1 MKLRIIIPLTILLL
15 FSYLIFIFPFETIS
29 SWLGHTTSIQ
39 ETILSTAFV
48 YLVCLYYFRS
58 KSSNKLIKLFVYEGM
73 GIGTISLFIVIFIL
87 AISLVINISDNQK
100 IFIYFLTFIPSIIY
114 GFINAKNLSVKQL
127 KFSHS
132 KIKKNL
138 SFVFLSDIHIGSN
151 NSKILKKIVPLI
163 NQQNPSFVLIGGD
176 LIDSSS
182 FKIQDLDEMKNI
194 NAPIYFVTGNHE
206 YYIEDSQK
214 HLSDFKNQNI
224 KVLDN
229 QSLLKEQINIIGLSD
244 NLKKD
249 DKINKFE
256 QLFDSDYFN
265 LLLVHQPS
273 IWNALKEKAN
283 LTLSGHT
290 HNGQIFPFNL
300 IVKIQ
305 FPQIYG
311 VYSHLKNY
319 LYVSSGAA
327 TWGPKIRIGSKNEIL
342 NIELSNNSQ
351 L

>member
-1 MKLRIIIPLTILLL
+1 MKLQIIIPLTILLL
-15 FSYLIFIFPFETIS
+15 FSYLIFVFPFETIA
-29 SWLGHTTSIQ
+29 SWLGRTTSYQ
-39 ETILSTAFV
+39 ETILSTVFV

-87 AISLVINISDNQK
+87 IISLVITISDTQK
-100 IFIYFLTFIPSIIY
+100 ILIYFLTFFPSIIY
-114 GFINAKNLSVKQL
+114 GFINAKKVSVKQL

-132 KIKKNL
+132 KIKKNI

-151 NSKILKKIVPLI
+151 RPKILKKIIPLI

-182 FKIQDLDEMKNI
+182 FKIKDLDEIKKI
-194 NAPIYFVTGNHE
+194 KAPIYFVTGNHE
-206 YYIEDSQK
+206 YYVEDSQK
-214 HLSDFKNQNI
+214 HLNDFKIQNI

-229 QSLLKEQINIIGLSD
+229 QSVLEEQINIIGISD
-244 NLKKD
+244 NQKKD
-249 DKINKFE
+249 NKINIFE
-256 QLFDSDYFN
+256 QLYDSDHFN

-273 IWNALKEKAN
+273 IWNSLKEKAN

-311 VYSHLKNY
+311 VYNHLKNY

-342 NIELSNNSQ
+342 NIELNSNS
-351 L
+351 

>member
-1 MKLRIIIPLTILLL
+1 MKLRIIIPLIILLL
-15 FSYLIFIFPFETIS
+15 FSYLIFIFPFETIL
-29 SWLGHTTSIQ
+29 SWLGRTTSYQ
-39 ETILSTAFV
+39 ETILSTALV

-73 GIGTISLFIVIFIL
+73 GIGTISLFIVILVL
-87 AISLVINISDNQK
+87 AISLVITISDTIK
-100 IFIYFLTFIPSIIY
+100 IFIYFSAFLPSIFY
-114 GFINAKNLSVKQL
+114 GFINARNVRVKQL

-132 KIKKNL
+132 KIKKKL
-138 SFVFLSDIHIGSN
+138 SFIFLSDIHIGSN
-151 NSKILKKIVPLI
+151 SPKILKTIIPLI
-163 NQQNPSFVLIGGD
+163 NQQNPSFILIGGD
-176 LIDSSS
+176 LIDSSA
-182 FKIQDLDEMKNI
+182 FKIQDLDEIKKI

-206 YYIEDSQK
+206 YYIEESQK
-214 HLSDFKNQNI
+214 HLNDFKKQNI

-229 QSLLKEQINIIGLSD
+229 QRVLLKEINIIGLSD
-244 NLKKD
+244 NHKKKY
-249 DKINKFE
+249 KIKKFD

-273 IWNALKEKAN
+273 IWNSVKEKAN

-300 IVKIQ
+300 IVKLQ

-311 VYSHLKNY
+311 VYSHFKNY
-319 LYVSSGAA
+319 IYVSSGAA

-342 NIELSNNSQ
+342 NIELSNNS
-351 L
+351 

>member
-206 YYIEDSQK
+206 YYIENSQK
-214 HLSDFKNQNI
+214 HLNDFKNQNI

-229 QSLLKEQINIIGLSD
+229 QSVLEEQINIIGLSD
-244 NLKKD
+244 NLKKVE
-249 DKINKFE
+249 KINKFE

>member
-1 MKLRIIIPLTILLL
+1 M
-15 FSYLIFIFPFETIS
+15 
-29 SWLGHTTSIQ
+29 
-39 ETILSTAFV
+39 
-48 YLVCLYYFRS
+48 
-58 KSSNKLIKLFVYEGM
+58 
-73 GIGTISLFIVIFIL
+73 
-87 AISLVINISDNQK
+87 
-100 IFIYFLTFIPSIIY
+100 
-114 GFINAKNLSVKQL
+114 SVKQL

-256 QLFDSDYFN
+256 QLFYSDYFN

>member
-1 MKLRIIIPLTILLL
+1 MKRQIIIPLILLLL
-15 FSYLIFIFPFETIS
+15 FSYLIFIFPFEIIS

-39 ETILSTAFV
+39 EIILSTAFV

-244 NLKKD
+244 NLKKN

-342 NIELSNNSQ
+342 NIELSNNS
-351 L
+351 

>member
-1 MKLRIIIPLTILLL
+1 MTKLRIIISLIILLL
-15 FSYLIFIFPFETIS
+15 FSYLIFVFPFATIT
-29 SWLGHTTSIQ
+29 SWLGHATTYQ
-39 ETILSTAFV
+39 ETILSTVFV

-58 KSSNKLIKLFVYEGM
+58 KSSNKIIKLFVYEGM

-87 AISLVINISDNQK
+87 VISLAINFSDTQK
-100 IFIYFLTFIPSIIY
+100 VLIYILIFFPSIIY
-114 GFINAKNLSVKQL
+114 GFINAKNVSIKQL
-127 KFSHS
+127 KFTHS

-151 NSKILKKIVPLI
+151 SPKILKKIIPLI

-182 FKIQDLDEMKNI
+182 FKINYLDEIKKI
-194 NAPIYFVTGNHE
+194 KVPIYFVTGNHE

-214 HLSDFKNQNI
+214 HLNEFKNQNI

-229 QSLLKEQINIIGLSD
+229 QSVLKEQINIIGLSD
-244 NLKKD
+244 NQKKHS
-249 DKINKFE
+249 KINNFE
-256 QLFDSDYFN
+256 KLFDPDYFN

-273 IWNALKEKAN
+273 IWNSLKEKAN

-305 FPQIYG
+305 FPHIYG
-311 VYSHLKNY
+311 VYYHLKNY

-342 NIELSNNSQ
+342 NIELSNN

>member
-87 AISLVINISDNQK
+87 ATSLVINISDNQK
-100 IFIYFLTFIPSIIY
+100 IFIYFLTFFPSIIY
-114 GFINAKNLSVKQL
+114 GFINAKNLSVKQI

-151 NSKILKKIVPLI
+151 SIKVLKRIVPLI

-194 NAPIYFVTGNHE
+194 NAPVYFVTGNHE
-206 YYIEDSQK
+206 YYIENSQK
-214 HLSDFKNQNI
+214 HLNDFKNQNI

-229 QSLLKEQINIIGLSD
+229 QSVLEEQINIIGLSD
-244 NLKKD
+244 NLKKVE
-249 DKINKFE
+249 KINKFE
-256 QLFDSDYFN
+256 KLFDSDYFN

-273 IWNALKEKAN
+273 IWNSLKEKAN

-342 NIELSNNSQ
+342 NIELSNNS
-351 L
+351 

>member
-15 FSYLIFIFPFETIS
+15 FSYLIFVFPFETIAL
-29 SWLGHTTSIQ
+29 WLGRTTSYQ
-39 ETILSTAFV
+39 ETILSTALV

-58 KSSNKLIKLFVYEGM
+58 KSSNKLIKFFVYEGM

-87 AISLVINISDNQK
+87 VISLVITISDTQK
-100 IFIYFLTFIPSIIY
+100 ILIYFLTFFPSIIY
-114 GFINAKNLSVKQL
+114 GFINAKKVSVKKL

-132 KIKKNL
+132 KIKKNI

-151 NSKILKKIVPLI
+151 SPKILKKIIPLI

-182 FKIQDLDEMKNI
+182 FKIQDLDEIKKI
-194 NAPIYFVTGNHE
+194 KAPIYFVTGNHE
-206 YYIEDSQK
+206 YYVEDSQK
-214 HLSDFKNQNI
+214 HLNDFKIQNI

-229 QSLLKEQINIIGLSD
+229 QSVREEQINIIGISD
-244 NLKKD
+244 NQKKD
-249 DKINKFE
+249 NKINIFE
-256 QLFDSDYFN
+256 QLYDSDYFN

-273 IWNALKEKAN
+273 IWNSLKEKAN

-311 VYSHLKNY
+311 VYIHLKNY

-342 NIELSNNSQ
+342 NIELSNNP
-351 L
+351 

>member
-1 MKLRIIIPLTILLL
+1 MRLQVIVPLVILLV
-15 FSYLIFIFPFETIS
+15 FTYLIFIFPFEIIS
-29 SWLGHTTSIQ
+29 SWLGRSTPLQ
-39 ETILSTAFV
+39 ETIISTAFV

-58 KSSNKLIKLFVYEGM
+58 KSSNKIIKFFVYEGM

-87 AISLVINISDNQK
+87 SISLVFTISETQK
-100 IFIYFLTFIPSIIY
+100 IIIFVIIFFPSLVFGFL
-114 GFINAKNLSVKQL
+114 NAKTVSVKQL

-132 KIKKNL
+132 KIKNNF
-138 SFVFLSDIHIGSN
+138 SFIFLSDIHIGSN
-151 NSKILKKIVPLI
+151 SPEILKRLVSLI

-182 FKIQDLDEMKNI
+182 FKIQDLDEIKKI
-194 NAPIYFVTGNHE
+194 KAPIYFVTGNHE
-206 YYIEDSQK
+206 YYIEGSQK
-214 HLSDFKNQNI
+214 HLNDFKNQNI

-229 QSLLKEQINIIGLSD
+229 ESVLVEQINIIGLSD
-244 NLKKD
+244 NQKKD
-249 DKINKFE
+249 NKINKFE
-256 QLFDSDYFN
+256 QLFDANYFN

-273 IWNALKEKAN
+273 IWNPLKEKAN

-290 HNGQIFPFNL
+290 HNGQIFPFNF

-342 NIELSNNSQ
+342 NIELTNNS
-351 L
+351 

>member
-1 MKLRIIIPLTILLL
+1 MRLQVIIPLIILLI
-15 FSYLIFIFPFETIS
+15 FSYLIFIFPFEVIS
-29 SWLGHTTSIQ
+29 SWLGRSTSLQ
-39 ETILSTAFV
+39 ETFLSTSFV

-58 KSSNKLIKLFVYEGM
+58 KSSNKIVKFFVYEGM
-73 GIGTISLFIVIFIL
+73 GIGTISLFTVIFIL
-87 AISLVINISDNQK
+87 MVSLLLSINNTQK
-100 IFIYFLTFIPSIIY
+100 IFIFFIIFFPSIIY
-114 GFINAKNLSVKQL
+114 GFFNAKNVIVKQL
-127 KFSHS
+127 KFSHY

-138 SFVFLSDIHIGSN
+138 NFIFLSDIHIGSN
-151 NSKILKKIVPLI
+151 SPKILKKIIPLI
-163 NQQNPSFVLIGGD
+163 NQQNPSFVLVGGD

-182 FKIQDLDEMKNI
+182 FKIQDLDEMKKI

-214 HLSDFKNQNI
+214 HLNDFKNQNI

-229 QSLLKEQINIIGLSD
+229 ESVLVEQINIIGLSD
-244 NLKKD
+244 NQKKEN
-249 DKINKFE
+249 KINKFE

-273 IWNALKEKAN
+273 IWNSLKEKAN

-290 HNGQIFPFNL
+290 HNGQIFPFNF
-300 IVKIQ
+300 IVKIK

-311 VYSHLKNY
+311 VYYHLKNY

-342 NIELSNNSQ
+342 NIELTNNS
-351 L
+351 

>member
-1 MKLRIIIPLTILLL
+1 MKVRELISIIVLYFI
-15 FSYLIFIFPFETIS
+15 SYLIFIFPFDVLS
-29 SWLGHTTSIQ
+29 SWLGKPTSIF
-39 ETILSTAFV
+39 EAIISTTIVFSL
-48 YLVCLYYFRS
+48 CLYYFRS
-58 KSSNKLIKLFVYEGM
+58 KSTNKIIKFFVYEGM

-87 AISLVINISDNQK
+87 SISLVFNISETQK
-100 IFIYFLTFIPSIIY
+100 IVIFVIIFFPSLVFGFL
-114 GFINAKNLSVKQL
+114 NAKRVSVKQL

-132 KIKKNL
+132 KIKNNF
-138 SFVFLSDIHIGSN
+138 SFIFLSDIHIGSN
-151 NSKILKKIVPLI
+151 SPEILKRLIFLI

-182 FKIQDLDEMKNI
+182 FKIQDLDEIKKI

-214 HLSDFKNQNI
+214 HLNNFKSQNI
-224 KVLDN
+224 NILDN
-229 QSLLKEQINIIGLSD
+229 HSVMEQHINIIGLSD
-244 NLKKD
+244 NLSKKE
-249 DKINKFE
+249 KIKV
-256 QLFDSDYFN
+256 FDSLFKPDCFN

-273 IWNALKEKAN
+273 IWNLLKEKAN

-300 IVKIQ
+300 IVKLQ

-311 VYSHLKNY
+311 VYSYLKNY
-319 LYVSSGAA
+319 LYVSSGAS

-342 NIELSNNSQ
+342 NIELSPTS
-351 L
+351 

>member
-1 MKLRIIIPLTILLL
+1 MKPRIVIPLTILLL
-15 FSYLIFIFPFETIS
+15 FSYLIFVFPFETIA
-29 SWLGHTTSIQ
+29 SWLGRNTSYQ
-39 ETILSTAFV
+39 ETLLSTAFV
-48 YLVCLYYFRS
+48 YFVCLYYFRS
-58 KSSNKLIKLFVYEGM
+58 KSSNKLIKFFVYEGM
-73 GIGTISLFIVIFIL
+73 GIGTISFFIVSFIL
-87 AISLVINISDNQK
+87 VSSLAITISDTQK
-100 IFIYFLTFIPSIIY
+100 IFIYFITFFPSLVY
-114 GFINAKNLSVKQL
+114 GFLNAKNVSIKKL
-127 KFSHS
+127 KFSHL

-151 NSKILKKIVPLI
+151 SPKILKRIVSLI
-163 NQQNPSFVLIGGD
+163 NQQNPRFVLIGGD

-182 FKIQDLDEMKNI
+182 FKINDLDEIKNI

-206 YYIEDSQK
+206 YYIEDSKK
-214 HLSDFKNQNI
+214 HLNDFKNQNI

-229 QSLLKEQINIIGLSD
+229 QSALEEHINIIGLSD
-244 NLKKD
+244 NLKKE

-256 QLFDSDYFN
+256 NLFNPNYFN

-273 IWNALKEKAN
+273 IWNSLKEKAN

-290 HNGQIFPFNL
+290 HNGQIFPFNF

-342 NIELSNNSQ
+342 NIELSNY

>member
-1 MKLRIIIPLTILLL
+1 
-15 FSYLIFIFPFETIS
+15 
-29 SWLGHTTSIQ
+29 
-39 ETILSTAFV
+39 V
-48 YLVCLYYFRS
+48 
-58 KSSNKLIKLFVYEGM
+58 
-73 GIGTISLFIVIFIL
+73 
-87 AISLVINISDNQK
+87 
-100 IFIYFLTFIPSIIY
+100 
-114 GFINAKNLSVKQL
+114 SVKQL

-151 NSKILKKIVPLI
+151 STKILKKIVNLI
-163 NQQNPSFVLIGGD
+163 NQENPKFVLIGGD

-182 FKIQDLDEMKNI
+182 FKINDLDEIKKI
-194 NAPIYFVTGNHE
+194 KVPIYFVTGNHE

-214 HLSDFKNQNI
+214 HLNDLKNQNI

-229 QSLLKEQINIIGLSD
+229 QSVLEEQINIIGLSD
-244 NLKKD
+244 NQKKNS
-249 DKINKFE
+249 KINKFE
-256 QLFDSDYFN
+256 KLFESDYFN

-273 IWNALKEKAN
+273 IWNSLKEKAN

-311 VYSHLKNY
+311 VYSHFKNN

-342 NIELSNNSQ
+342 NIELSNNS
-351 L
+351 

>member
-1 MKLRIIIPLTILLL
+1 MRLQVIIPLVILFI
-15 FSYLIFIFPFETIS
+15 FSYLIFIFPFEVIL
-29 SWLGHTTSIQ
+29 SWLGRFTSLQ
-39 ETILSTAFV
+39 ETILSTVFV

-58 KSSNKLIKLFVYEGM
+58 KSSNIIIKFFVYEGM

-87 AISLVINISDNQK
+87 ILSLLVTINDAQK
-100 IFIYFLTFIPSIIY
+100 IFIFFIIFFPLIIY
-114 GFINAKNLSVKQL
+114 GFLNAKNVSVKQL

-138 SFVFLSDIHIGSN
+138 NFVFLSDIHIGSN
-151 NSKILKKIVPLI
+151 SPKILNKMIPLI

-194 NAPIYFVTGNHE
+194 KAPIYFVTGNHE

-214 HLSDFKNQNI
+214 HLNDFKNQNI

-229 QSLLKEQINIIGLSD
+229 ESIIIEEIKIIGLSD
-244 NLKKD
+244 KQKKEI
-249 DKINKFE
+249 KINKFN
-256 QLFDSDYFN
+256 QLFDIDYFN

-273 IWNALKEKAN
+273 IWNSLKEKAN

-327 TWGPKIRIGSKNEIL
+327 TWGPKIRIGSKNEIICINL
-342 NIELSNNSQ
+342 NSS
-351 L
+351 

>member
-1 MKLRIIIPLTILLL
+1 MKPRVLIPLTILLI
-15 FSYLIFIFPFETIS
+15 FSYLIFIFPFEIIS
-29 SWLGHTTSIQ
+29 SWLGYSTSLQ
-39 ETILSTAFV
+39 ETVLSTAFV

-58 KSSNKLIKLFVYEGM
+58 KSSNKIIKLFVYEGI
-73 GIGTISLFIVIFIL
+73 GIGTLSLFIVFFIL
-87 AISLVINISDNQK
+87 LISFILNINEAQK
-100 IFIYFLTFIPSIIY
+100 IFIFFITFIPLIIY
-114 GFINAKNLSVKQL
+114 GFFNAKNVSVKQL

-132 KIKKNL
+132 KIKKKIK
-138 SFVFLSDIHIGSN
+138 FIFLSDIHIGSN
-151 NSKILKKIVPLI
+151 SPKILKKIIPLI
-163 NQQNPSFVLIGGD
+163 NQHNPSFVLVGGD

-182 FKIQDLDEMKNI
+182 FKIQDLDEMKKI

-206 YYIEDSQK
+206 HYIEDSQK
-214 HLSDFKNQNI
+214 HLNDFKNQNI
-224 KVLDN
+224 KILDN
-229 QSLLKEQINIIGLSD
+229 ENVLVDRINIIGLSD
-244 NLKKD
+244 NQTKEN
-249 DKINKFE
+249 KINKFE

-273 IWNALKEKAN
+273 IWNSLKEKAN

-290 HNGQIFPFNL
+290 HNGQIFPFNF

-342 NIELSNNSQ
+342 NIELTNNS
-351 L
+351 

>member
-1 MKLRIIIPLTILLL
+1 MKPRVFIPLTILLI
-15 FSYLIFIFPFETIS
+15 FSYLIFIFPFEIIS
-29 SWLGHTTSIQ
+29 SWLGYSTSLQ
-39 ETILSTAFV
+39 ETVLSTAFV

-58 KSSNKLIKLFVYEGM
+58 KSSNKIIKLFVYEGI
-73 GIGTISLFIVIFIL
+73 GIGTLSLFIVFFIL
-87 AISLVINISDNQK
+87 LISFILNINEAQK
-100 IFIYFLTFIPSIIY
+100 IFIFFITFIPLIIY
-114 GFINAKNLSVKQL
+114 GFFNAKNVSVKQL

-132 KIKKNL
+132 KIKKKIK
-138 SFVFLSDIHIGSN
+138 FIFLSDIHIGSN
-151 NSKILKKIVPLI
+151 SPKILKKIIPLI
-163 NQQNPSFVLIGGD
+163 NQHNPSFVLVGGD

-182 FKIQDLDEMKNI
+182 FKIQDLDEMKKI

-206 YYIEDSQK
+206 HYIEDSQK
-214 HLSDFKNQNI
+214 HLNDFKNQNI
-224 KVLDN
+224 KILDN
-229 QSLLKEQINIIGLSD
+229 ENVLVDRINIIGLSD
-244 NLKKD
+244 NQTKEN
-249 DKINKFE
+249 KINKFE

-273 IWNALKEKAN
+273 IWNSLKEKAN

-300 IVKIQ
+300 VVKIQ

-311 VYSHLKNY
+311 VYYHLKNY

-342 NIELSNNSQ
+342 NIELSNNS
-351 L
+351 

>member
-1 MKLRIIIPLTILLL
+1 MKPRVLIPLTILLI
-15 FSYLIFIFPFETIS
+15 FSYLIFIFPFEIIS
-29 SWLGHTTSIQ
+29 SWLGYSTSLQ
-39 ETILSTAFV
+39 ETVLSTAFV

-58 KSSNKLIKLFVYEGM
+58 KSSNKIIKLFVYEGI
-73 GIGTISLFIVIFIL
+73 GIGTLSLFIVFFIL
-87 AISLVINISDNQK
+87 LISFILNINEAQK
-100 IFIYFLTFIPSIIY
+100 IFIFFITFIPLIIY
-114 GFINAKNLSVKQL
+114 GFFNAKNVSVKQL

-132 KIKKNL
+132 KIKKKIK
-138 SFVFLSDIHIGSN
+138 FIFLNDIHIGSN
-151 NSKILKKIVPLI
+151 SPKILKKIIPLI
-163 NQQNPSFVLIGGD
+163 NQHNPSFVLVGGD

-182 FKIQDLDEMKNI
+182 FKIQDLDEMKKI

-206 YYIEDSQK
+206 HYIEDSQK
-214 HLSDFKNQNI
+214 HLNDFKNQNI
-224 KVLDN
+224 KILDN
-229 QSLLKEQINIIGLSD
+229 ENVLVDRINIIGLSD
-244 NLKKD
+244 NQTKEN
-249 DKINKFE
+249 KINKFE

-273 IWNALKEKAN
+273 IWNSLKEKAN

-300 IVKIQ
+300 VVKIQ

-311 VYSHLKNY
+311 VYSYLKNY

-342 NIELSNNSQ
+342 NIELTNNS
-351 L
+351 

>member
-1 MKLRIIIPLTILLL
+1 MKPRVFIPLTILLI
-15 FSYLIFIFPFETIS
+15 FSYLIFIFPFEIIS
-29 SWLGHTTSIQ
+29 SWLGYSTSLQ
-39 ETILSTAFV
+39 ETVLSTAFV

-58 KSSNKLIKLFVYEGM
+58 KSSNKIIKLFVYEGI
-73 GIGTISLFIVIFIL
+73 GIGTLSLFIVFFIL
-87 AISLVINISDNQK
+87 LISFILNINEAQK
-100 IFIYFLTFIPSIIY
+100 IFIFFITFIPLIIY
-114 GFINAKNLSVKQL
+114 GFFNAKNVSVKQL

-132 KIKKNL
+132 KIKKKIK
-138 SFVFLSDIHIGSN
+138 FIFLSDIHIGSN
-151 NSKILKKIVPLI
+151 SPKILKKIIPLI
-163 NQQNPSFVLIGGD
+163 NQHNPSFVLVGGD

-182 FKIQDLDEMKNI
+182 FKIQDLDEMKKI

-206 YYIEDSQK
+206 HYIEDSQK
-214 HLSDFKNQNI
+214 HLNDFKNQNI
-224 KVLDN
+224 KILDN
-229 QSLLKEQINIIGLSD
+229 ENVLVDRINIIGLSD
-244 NLKKD
+244 NQTKEN
-249 DKINKFE
+249 KINKFE

-273 IWNALKEKAN
+273 IWNSLKEKAN

-300 IVKIQ
+300 VVKIQ

-311 VYSHLKNY
+311 VYSYLKNY

-342 NIELSNNSQ
+342 NIELTNNS
-351 L
+351 

>member
-1 MKLRIIIPLTILLL
+1 MRFQVIIPLIILLI
-15 FSYLIFIFPFETIS
+15 FSYLIFIFPFEVIS
-29 SWLGHTTSIQ
+29 SWLGQSTSLQ

-58 KSSNKLIKLFVYEGM
+58 KNSNKIVKFFVYEGI

-87 AISLVINISDNQK
+87 IISLVVNISDTQK
-100 IFIYFLTFIPSIIY
+100 IFIFFISFFLSIVY
-114 GFINAKNLSVKQL
+114 GFFNAKNVILKQL

-132 KIKKNL
+132 KIKKKL

-151 NSKILKKIVPLI
+151 SPKILKKIIPLI
-163 NQQNPSFVLIGGD
+163 NQQNPSFVLVGGD

-182 FKIQDLDEMKNI
+182 FKIQDLDDMKKI
-194 NAPIYFVTGNHE
+194 KAPIYFVTGNHE
-206 YYIEDSQK
+206 HYIEDSQK
-214 HLSDFKNQNI
+214 HLNGFKNQNI

-229 QSLLKEQINIIGLSD
+229 ESTLVEQINIIGLSD
-244 NLKKD
+244 NQTKEH
-249 DKINKFE
+249 KINKFE
-256 QLFDSDYFN
+256 QLFDSNYFN

-273 IWNALKEKAN
+273 IWNSLKEKAN

-311 VYSHLKNY
+311 VYAHLKNY

-342 NIELSNNSQ
+342 NIELSNNS
-351 L
+351 

>member
-1 MKLRIIIPLTILLL
+1 MKLRIIIPLIILLL
-15 FSYLIFIFPFETIS
+15 FSYLIFIFPFETIL
-29 SWLGHTTSIQ
+29 SWLGRTTSYQ

-73 GIGTISLFIVIFIL
+73 GIGTISLFIIILVL
-87 AISLVINISDNQK
+87 AISLVITISDTIK
-100 IFIYFLTFIPSIIY
+100 IFIYFSAFLPSIFY
-114 GFINAKNLSVKQL
+114 GFINARNVRVKQL

-132 KIKKNL
+132 KIKKKL
-138 SFVFLSDIHIGSN
+138 SFIFLSDIHIGSN
-151 NSKILKKIVPLI
+151 SPKILKTIIPLI
-163 NQQNPSFVLIGGD
+163 NQQNPSFILIGGD

-182 FKIQDLDEMKNI
+182 FKIQDLDEIKKI

-206 YYIEDSQK
+206 YYIEESQK
-214 HLSDFKNQNI
+214 HLNDFKKQNI

-229 QSLLKEQINIIGLSD
+229 QRVLLKEINIIGLSD
-244 NLKKD
+244 NHKKKY
-249 DKINKFE
+249 KIKKFD

-273 IWNALKEKAN
+273 IWNSVKEKAN

-300 IVKIQ
+300 IVKLQ

-311 VYSHLKNY
+311 VYSHFKNY
-319 LYVSSGAA
+319 IYVSSGAA

-342 NIELSNNSQ
+342 NIELSNNS
-351 L
+351 

>member
-1 MKLRIIIPLTILLL
+1 MRLQVIIPLIILLI
-15 FSYLIFIFPFETIS
+15 FSYLIFIFPFEVIS
-29 SWLGHTTSIQ
+29 SWLGRSTSLQ
-39 ETILSTAFV
+39 ETIISTTFV

-58 KSSNKLIKLFVYEGM
+58 KSSNKIVKFFVYEGM
-73 GIGTISLFIVIFIL
+73 GIGTISLFVVIFIL
-87 AISLVINISDNQK
+87 MVSLVVTINDTQK
-100 IFIYFLTFIPSIIY
+100 IFIFFIIFFPSIIY
-114 GFINAKNLSVKQL
+114 GFLNAKNVSVKQL

-151 NSKILKKIVPLI
+151 SPKILKKIVPLI
-163 NQQNPSFVLIGGD
+163 NQQNSSFVLVGGD

-182 FKIQDLDEMKNI
+182 FKIQDLDEMKKI

-214 HLSDFKNQNI
+214 HLNDFKNQNI
-224 KVLDN
+224 KILDN
-229 QSLLKEQINIIGLSD
+229 ESVLVEQINIIGLSD
-244 NLKKD
+244 NQKKEN
-249 DKINKFE
+249 KINKFE

-273 IWNALKEKAN
+273 IWNSLKEKAN

-290 HNGQIFPFNL
+290 HNGQIFPFNF

-342 NIELSNNSQ
+342 NIELTNNS
-351 L
+351 

>member
-1 MKLRIIIPLTILLL
+1 MKLRIIIPLTILLI
-15 FSYLIFIFPFETIS
+15 FSYLIFVFPFETIAL
-29 SWLGHTTSIQ
+29 WLGRTTSYQ
-39 ETILSTAFV
+39 ETILSTVFV
-48 YLVCLYYFRS
+48 YLICLYYFRS
-58 KSSNKLIKLFVYEGM
+58 KSSNKIIKFFVYEGM

-87 AISLVINISDNQK
+87 AISLVITISDTQK
-100 IFIYFLTFIPSIIY
+100 IFIYFLIFFPLIIY
-114 GFINAKNLSVKQL
+114 GFINAKKVSIKQL

-151 NSKILKKIVPLI
+151 SPKILKKIVHLI
-163 NQQNPSFVLIGGD
+163 NQENPKFVLIGGD

-182 FKIQDLDEMKNI
+182 FKINDLDEIKKI
-194 NAPIYFVTGNHE
+194 KAPIYFVTGNHE

-214 HLSDFKNQNI
+214 HLNDLKNQNI

-229 QSLLKEQINIIGLSD
+229 QSVLEEQINIIGLSD
-244 NLKKD
+244 NQKKD
-249 DKINKFE
+249 DKIIKFE
-256 QLFDSDYFN
+256 QLFESDYFN

-273 IWNALKEKAN
+273 IWNSLKEKAN

-311 VYSHLKNY
+311 VYNHLKNY

-342 NIELSNNSQ
+342 NIELNSNS
-351 L
+351 

>member
-1 MKLRIIIPLTILLL
+1 MKLRIIIPLIILLL
-15 FSYLIFIFPFETIS
+15 FSYLIFIFPFETIL
-29 SWLGHTTSIQ
+29 SWLGRTTSYQ
-39 ETILSTAFV
+39 ETILSTALV

-73 GIGTISLFIVIFIL
+73 GIGTISLFIVILVL
-87 AISLVINISDNQK
+87 AISLVITISDTIK
-100 IFIYFLTFIPSIIY
+100 IFIYFSAFLPSILY
-114 GFINAKNLSVKQL
+114 GFINARNVRVKQL

-132 KIKKNL
+132 KIKKKL
-138 SFVFLSDIHIGSN
+138 SFIFLSDIHIGSN
-151 NSKILKKIVPLI
+151 SPKILKTIIPLI
-163 NQQNPSFVLIGGD
+163 NQQNPSFILIGGD

-182 FKIQDLDEMKNI
+182 FKIQDLDEIKKI

-206 YYIEDSQK
+206 YYIEESQK
-214 HLSDFKNQNI
+214 HLNDFKKQNI

-229 QSLLKEQINIIGLSD
+229 QRVLLKEINIIGLSD
-244 NLKKD
+244 NHKKKY
-249 DKINKFE
+249 KIKKFD

-273 IWNALKEKAN
+273 IWNSVKEKAN

-300 IVKIQ
+300 IVKLQ

-311 VYSHLKNY
+311 VYSHFKNY
-319 LYVSSGAA
+319 IYVSSGAA

-342 NIELSNNSQ
+342 NIELSNNS
-351 L
+351 

>member
-1 MKLRIIIPLTILLL
+1 M
-15 FSYLIFIFPFETIS
+15 
-29 SWLGHTTSIQ
+29 
-39 ETILSTAFV
+39 V
-48 YLVCLYYFRS
+48 LVCLYYFRS
-58 KSSNKLIKLFVYEGM
+58 KSSNKLIKFFVYEGM

-87 AISLVINISDNQK
+87 VISLVITISDTQK
-100 IFIYFLTFIPSIIY
+100 ILIYFLTFFPSIIY
-114 GFINAKNLSVKQL
+114 GFINAKKVCVKQL

-132 KIKKNL
+132 KIKKNF

-151 NSKILKKIVPLI
+151 SPKIFKKIIPLI

-182 FKIQDLDEMKNI
+182 FKIQDLDEIKKI
-194 NAPIYFVTGNHE
+194 KAPIYFVTGNHE
-206 YYIEDSQK
+206 YYVEDCQK
-214 HLSDFKNQNI
+214 HLNDFKIQNI

-229 QSLLKEQINIIGLSD
+229 QSVLQEQINIIGISD
-244 NLKKD
+244 NQKKD
-249 DKINKFE
+249 NKINIFE
-256 QLFDSDYFN
+256 QLYDSDYFN

-273 IWNALKEKAN
+273 IWNSLKEKAN

-311 VYSHLKNY
+311 VYYHLKNY

-327 TWGPKIRIGSKNEIL
+327 TWGPKIRIGSENEIL
-342 NIELSNNSQ
+342 NIELSNNS
-351 L
+351 